1 MEEYWWYF
9 YVRCL
14 HITFPTKTKWAL
26 FNLWLTGKRSS
37 ATAFKLTELE
47 EGPEVLEQP
56 WCPQSTT
63 LTIKLLTH
71 ESETSISSMM
81 QQPQTAGKNFSR
93 NTRTLQHRREEP
105 VVAKLCLLVS
115 HSSNTYFLYSVLNLD
130 LSLYSTT
137 ICLLSKKLWNNSFLN
152 ESNVMPTY
160 SIVCICNSRKNKY

>member
-14 HITFPTKTKWAL
+14 YITLPIKTKRAL
-26 FNLWLTGKRSS
+26 FNLWLTGKISS
-37 ATAFKLTELE
+37 ATAFKLTKLE
-47 EGPEVLEQP
+47 ESPEVLEQL

-63 LTIKLLTH
+63 LTVKLLTH

-81 QQPQTAGKNFSR
+81 QQRQRAGKNLSR
-93 NTRTLQHRREEP
+93 NTRTLQHRRKEL

-115 HSSNTYFLYSVLNLD
+115 HSSNTYFLYTTLNLD

-137 ICLLSKKLWNNSFLN
+137 ICLFSKKLWNNSFLN
-152 ESNVMPTY
+152 KTAIRCLH
-160 SIVCICNSRKNKY
+160 IV